1 MILLGKNI
9 FMDNLPKYFKEY
21 SNACHWS
28 SNMKVSK
35 ISPET
40 YMENTSNPNETKT
53 IFDIPDHTRIRKYK
67 NILIVKNISDTA
79 K

>member
-1 MILLGKNI
+1 
-9 FMDNLPKYFKEY
+9 
-21 SNACHWS
+21 
-28 SNMKVSK
+28 MKVSK

-40 YMENTSNPNETKT
+40 YMENTSNPNENKT

-67 NILIVKNISDTA
+67 NILIVKNISDTG